1 MVGELSTLSEILQL
15 TKKIDEFMLKF
26 GGLVS
31 AHDVDIKNCKEEKDI
46 IKKTLYNDKNGMV
59 SRMKGVE
66 TILKGKQYS
75 SSRIISILTVF
86 FMGGLFIMWIIK
98 TVSEKVSG

>member
-1 MVGELSTLSEILQL
+1 MSEILEL
-15 TKKIDEFMLKF
+15 TKKLDGFMLKF
-26 GGLVS
+26 GGMVS
-31 AHDVDIKNCKEEKDI
+31 SHNADIENCKKEKDI

-66 TILKGKQYS
+66 TTLKGKQSAYG
-75 SSRIISILTVF
+75 RTILTLNAF